1 MFSLFQKIFVIIVAL
16 SFSSEMGFPVRT
28 FGCNYGDVL
37 STLSIL
43 IGTFSLRKNYIGVF
57 FCFIL
62 LLVCYYF
69 FSYFCSEFLSSLC
82 FLLFLFVC
90 FSSCFLLFSLCDS
103 WAAVSSFSISSWF
116 AVPTNLTSLIGTFQ
130 IATHNGL
137 YGYVFLVGSF
147 T

>member
-57 FCFIL
+57 FLFHFVVGMLLFFQLFLFRVFIL
-62 LLVCYYF
+62 FVFSSFSFCLF
-69 FSYFCSEFLSSLC
+69 FILFSFIFLMWFLSSS
-82 FLLFLFVC
+82 LLFLYIVLIC
-90 FSSCFLLFSLCDS
+90 SPYQLNFSDWNFPNSNS
-103 WAAVSSFSISSWF
+103 
-116 AVPTNLTSLIGTFQ
+116 
-130 IATHNGL
+130 
-137 YGYVFLVGSF
+137 
-147 T
+147 